1 MLGTLRRPA
10 STGIIQHAGA
20 YVTTS
25 PQTERVIMD
34 VFDRISR
41 SHRYA
46 AQAVQRSVAGSH
58 AYSIVAPNVLRRVR
72 IYLSVLRQRFSDGLY

>member
-10 STGIIQHAGA
+10 STGIIQH
-20 YVTTS
+20 
-25 PQTERVIMD
+25 